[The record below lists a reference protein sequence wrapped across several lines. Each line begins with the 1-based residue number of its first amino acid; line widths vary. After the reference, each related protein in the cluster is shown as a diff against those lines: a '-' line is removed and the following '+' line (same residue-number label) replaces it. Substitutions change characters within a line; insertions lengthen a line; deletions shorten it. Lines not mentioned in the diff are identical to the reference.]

1 MNHSALALRRH
12 GHVGEKHTAMGAFVF
27 PNILQYIETSD
38 WLFVYV
44 RVASS

>member
-12 GHVGEKHTAMGAFVF
+12 GHVGEKHTAMGAFVY
-27 PNILQYIETSD
+27 PNTLQHVEASD

-44 RVASS
+44 CVASS